1 MADFKIHTPETAP
14 EGAKERLKQVETH
27 FGFIPNMLGIQAE
40 APALLEG
47 YLKLSEV
54 FERTSF
60 TPLERKIVLLSVNY
74 ENDCDFCMAGDS
86 YVAAGEGMEEE
97 IIQALRVGAPLGD
110 DKLEALRLFTRIVV
124 RSRGWVDDSEIEAF
138 LEMGYTKQH
147 VLEILL
153 GAALKMMS
161 NYTNHMAE
169 TPLNDAFQPHAWIK
183 PTPARVG

>member
-1 MADFKIHTPETAP
+1 MADFQIYTPETAP
-14 EGAKERLKQVETH
+14 EEARELLSQVEEQ

-47 YLKLSEV
+47 YLKLSET

-86 YVAAGEGMEEE
+86 YVAQSEGVEEE
-97 IIQALRVGAPLGD
+97 IIQALRIGAPLGD
-110 DKLEALRLFTRIVV
+110 DRLEALRLFTRIVV
-124 RSRGWVDDSEIEAF
+124 RSRGWVDNSEIQAF
-138 LEMGYTKQH
+138 LEMGYTKQN

-153 GAALKMMS
+153 GAALKLMS
-161 NYTNHMAE
+161 NYTNHIAE
-169 TPLNDAFQPHAWIK
+169 TPLNDALQPHAWIK